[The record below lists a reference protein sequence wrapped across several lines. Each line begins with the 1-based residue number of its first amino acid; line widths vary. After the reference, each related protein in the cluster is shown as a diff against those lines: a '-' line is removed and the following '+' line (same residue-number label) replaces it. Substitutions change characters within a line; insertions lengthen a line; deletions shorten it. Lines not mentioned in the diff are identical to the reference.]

1 VKSSRAR
8 LLFDDIPGIQLTTP
22 EPGDQ
27 LTPEQV
33 AERLTQAT
41 ALLLIY

>member
-22 EPGDQ
+22 QADVQ

-33 AERLTQAT
+33 AERLAEAT